1 MGPYQPEHHS
11 PYRGIR
17 KNSENGEEN
26 LFEEPRTKT
35 PLIWGRKE
43 TSAFRR
49 SAKDE
54 PKEIHSKTHYN

>member
-26 LFEEPRTKT
+26 LFEEPKTKNS
-35 PLIWGRKE
+35 PNLGKKRNIYDQEASER
-43 TSAFRR
+43 
-49 SAKDE
+49 
-54 PKEIHSKTHYN
+54 